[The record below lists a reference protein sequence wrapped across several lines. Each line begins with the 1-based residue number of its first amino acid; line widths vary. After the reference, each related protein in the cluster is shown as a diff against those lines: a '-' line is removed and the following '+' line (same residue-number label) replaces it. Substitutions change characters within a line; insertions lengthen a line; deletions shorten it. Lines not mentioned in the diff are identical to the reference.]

1 MEKSLT
7 YEKRKNCLIVYCET
21 KKLYDFFNSISSVIE
36 KDCFIIDKDKEQE
49 LIKILN
55 YLNLTEK
62 NGKPRFVNAIY
73 NYSDDE
79 EYSYSEKDQSSSE
92 YSSES
97 DFVSDNGNV
106 EEVNDFF
113 KSFTHSDFIKKNE
126 KKMSEREEK
135 NKNEDIITPS
145 LLIRKKE
152 DDDEYSSSSY
162 NSSSS
167 DNFPSP
173 KTPRRRN
180 NFSNEQLFLMIEKL
194 EKKVNLIQRVLE
206 KKIL

>member
-36 KDCFIIDKDKEQE
+36 KDCFIIYKDKEQE

-79 EYSYSEKDQSSSE
+79 EYSYSEEKDESSSQS
-92 YSSES
+92 SSES

-106 EEVNDFF
+106 EVNDFF

-126 KKMSEREEK
+126 KKMISEREEK
-135 NKNEDIITPS
+135 NKIEDIITQPS
-145 LLIRKKE
+145 LIRK
-152 DDDEYSSSSY
+152 
-162 NSSSS
+162 
-167 DNFPSP
+167 
-173 KTPRRRN
+173 
-180 NFSNEQLFLMIEKL
+180 
-194 EKKVNLIQRVLE
+194 
-206 KKIL
+206 

>member
-79 EYSYSEKDQSSSE
+79 EYSYSEKDESSSQS
-92 YSSES
+92 SSES

-106 EEVNDFF
+106 EVNDFF

-126 KKMSEREEK
+126 KKMISEREEK
-135 NKNEDIITPS
+135 NKIEDIITQPS
-145 LLIRKKE
+145 LIRKKE
-152 DDDEYSSSSY
+152 EDEYSSSSY

-173 KTPRRRN
+173 KTPKRRN
-180 NFSNEQLFLMIEKL
+180 NFSNEQLYSMIEKL
-194 EKKVNLIQRVLE
+194 EKKLNLIQRFLE
-206 KKIL
+206 KKVL

>member
-21 KKLYDFFNSISSVIE
+21 KKLYDFFNNISSVVE

-73 NYSDDE
+73 NYSDDD
-79 EYSYSEKDQSSSE
+79 EYSYSEEDVSSS
-92 YSSES
+92 SPSTES
-97 DFVSDNGNV
+97 DFASDNGDG
-106 EEVNDFF
+106 EVNDFF
-113 KSFTHSDFIKKNE
+113 KSFTHSNFIEKNE
-126 KKMSEREEK
+126 NKMMAERK
-135 NKNEDIITPS
+135 QNEIVKIPS
-145 LLIRKKE
+145 LIRKKE
-152 DDDEYSSSSY
+152 EDEYSSSSY

-173 KTPRRRN
+173 KTPKRRN
-180 NFSNEQLFLMIEKL
+180 NFSNEQLYAMIEKL
-194 EKKVNLIQRVLE
+194 EKKMNLIQSVLE

>member
-92 YSSES
+92 SSSES

-106 EEVNDFF
+106 EVNDFF